1 MNSDDL
7 LDSIEG
13 WVNALR
19 KEIKNTILGRQAEE
33 TEEKLAEL
41 ENLVREKFKE
51 DKETFFTRK
60 EANELKK
67 NSVNLKNF
75 ITKLLIKT
83 KLIRINQEK
92 NIQNYMMK
100 LNY

>member
-51 DKETFFTRK
+51 DKETF
-60 EANELKK
+60 LLGKK
-67 NSVNLKNF
+67 QMN
-75 ITKLLIKT
+75 
-83 KLIRINQEK
+83 
-92 NIQNYMMK
+92 
-100 LNY
+100 